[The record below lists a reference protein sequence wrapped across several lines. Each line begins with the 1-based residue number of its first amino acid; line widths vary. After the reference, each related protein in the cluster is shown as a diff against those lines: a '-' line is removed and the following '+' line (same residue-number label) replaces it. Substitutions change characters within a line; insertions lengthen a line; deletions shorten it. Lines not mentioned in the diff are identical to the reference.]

1 MPHPKDQITTDEREA
16 IADAVESEVTSR
28 LGGTPKPTSI
38 SSTDMKAAIDSRCE
52 RCRRPDGSVGQL
64 WAALDPMR
72 IKMWLATGALVVI
85 SAVFSYTLPRINT
98 KLDALDEMAKDMAAL
113 KVQVN
118 FLITRPGASLPGDV
132 VHYAQGVT
140 P

>member
-1 MPHPKDQITTDEREA
+1 MPHPKDQIDTGERKA
-16 IADAVESEVTSR
+16 IADAVADAIEER
-28 LGGTPKPTSI
+28 GATPRPSSI
-38 SSTDMKAAIDSRCE
+38 SSSDLQVAVDKRCE
-52 RCRRPDGSVGQL
+52 TCRGPNGSIGQL

-72 IKMWLATGALVVI
+72 VKMWLATGALVVI
-85 SAVFSYTLPRINT
+85 SAVFSYTLPRINN

-118 FLITRPGASLPGDV
+118 FLITRPGASLTADV
-132 VHYAQGVT
+132 GHVAQAH